1 MVWGIPSRLG
11 PCVSTQDIVRSPF
24 GPSAIGKF
32 LNFRVPAY
40 LAGGLSYSA
49 GLIGN
54 HAMHSVESQSSQKSA
69 KVILAGQEQI
79 EQAQPVKGGAFALP
93 NQQESHDPTLSSGN

>member
-69 KVILAGQEQI
+69 KVILAGQEQT
-79 EQAQPVKGGAFALP
+79 G
-93 NQQESHDPTLSSGN
+93 TSSASERRRIGTTKPARVT